1 MPDERYHDYL
11 GNMIFALL
19 TFTYQNSEQKIQ
31 IFSLRLAKYLLSTVP
46 TFLVGVV
53 GDLILLLH
61 EELVVVLDAG
71 GEEVEL
77 GPGGGQPGVGLGLA
91 AVLLV
96 LVLDQAH
103 DVVLG
108 AALDPAR
115 ELPHLVVLQ
124 HATCHVSRVA
134 GTRASPRSG
143 RRRPIWP
150 RGPGS

>member
-1 MPDERYHDYL
+1 M
-11 GNMIFALL
+11 
-19 TFTYQNSEQKIQ
+19 
-31 IFSLRLAKYLLSTVP
+31 P

-53 GDLILLLH
+53 GDLVLLLH

-124 HATCHVSRVA
+124 HATCHVSRVTCPLHA
-134 GTRASPRSG
+134 PHLGLVAAVPS
-143 RRRPIWP
+143 
-150 RGPGS
+150 GPGALAGDDRGGGVEGGEERQCGQGAVSRHPGGCSTQRALTAD